1 MSFFKKI
8 FGGKPSSKIVKKSS
22 CIVELEDVVKI
33 TDDTV
38 KVVFDIPA
46 EEKENFTFIPGQYLT
61 ITVVIDGK
69 EERRSYSI
77 CSGINEPLAV
87 AVKQVDGGVVSTW
100 MNTKA
105 KIGDEVT
112 LAYPTGNFK
121 LTDIGGTYVA
131 FAAGSGITPIM
142 AMVKA
147 MSLGKQGSMKLFYGS
162 KSKQGIIFHD
172 ELEEL
177 RSEGIHTTYLLSQE
191 KLDGYISGRL
201 DQENVAQI
209 IKGNLELLKAD
220 GFYLCGPEEMIYTV
234 KNSLQTFGVPEEKI
248 HFELFTAPTIMKS
261 TQKTALA
268 DFNGVSEVTI
278 ILDDE
283 HTTFELASDG
293 DTILNELDVHGI
305 DAPYSCRGGV
315 CSTCKAKIIEGAATM
330 DNNMSLTDNEI
341 AEGYVLTCQ
350 AHPASEKVVITYDE

>member
-1 MSFFKKI
+1 M
-8 FGGKPSSKIVKKSS
+8 
-22 CIVELEDVVKI
+22 
-33 TDDTV
+33 
-38 KVVFDIPA
+38 
-46 EEKENFTFIPGQYLT
+46 
-61 ITVVIDGK
+61 
-69 EERRSYSI
+69 
-77 CSGINEPLAV
+77 
-87 AVKQVDGGVVSTW
+87 
-100 MNTKA
+100 
-105 KIGDEVT
+105 
-112 LAYPTGNFK
+112 
-121 LTDIGGTYVA
+121 
-131 FAAGSGITPIM
+131 
-142 AMVKA
+142 
-147 MSLGKQGSMKLFYGS
+147 
-162 KSKQGIIFHD
+162 
-172 ELEEL
+172 
-177 RSEGIHTTYLLSQE
+177 
-191 KLDGYISGRL
+191 DGYISGRL

-209 IKGNLELLKAD
+209 IKENLELLKAD

-234 KNSLQTFGVPEEKI
+234 KNSLKTFGVPEDKI

-261 TQKTALA
+261 AQKSAVA

-293 DTILNELDVHGI
+293 DTILNELDGHGI